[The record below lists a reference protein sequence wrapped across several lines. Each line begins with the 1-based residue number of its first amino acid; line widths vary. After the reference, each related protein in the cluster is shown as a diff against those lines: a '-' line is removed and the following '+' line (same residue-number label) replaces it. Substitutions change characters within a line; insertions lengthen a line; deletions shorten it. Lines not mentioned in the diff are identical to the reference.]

1 MAEMKDI
8 VKLAVDAYKGSV
20 EKYSQGQSQEA
31 LRQALIELNG
41 GSTKLNYRN
50 IRDGKC
56 AGMFTLIE
64 EILAKTVVEGLQDDD
79 FFVNLVDFRNV
90 AEGDSPVF
98 VIEDSILFTV
108 DDTADGTQAV
118 RRQRIA
124 GESEVTI
131 KTVMK
136 TVRIYEEL
144 NRILAGR
151 VDFNHLI
158 DVVAESFKQKLLN
171 DVYTMWH
178 GVTAAQLGG
187 SDYCSAGTYDEDD
200 VLDIIEHVEAAAG
213 GRPVTILGTKKAV
226 RNLAM
231 SIMSD
236 SAKDDLYNM
245 GYYGRFFGSP
255 VIVLPQRH
263 KVGTTT
269 FVFDD
274 DVLTFVAGDAKPIK
288 CVYEGDPLMIM
299 GDPLHNM
306 DLTQE
311 YFYGEKYGLGLVMAQ
326 NTGIGRFTIEH

>member
-1 MAEMKDI
+1 MAERNEL

-20 EKYSQGQSQEA
+20 EKYSQGESQEA

-56 AGMFTLIE
+56 AGLFSLIE
-64 EILAKTVVEGLQDDD
+64 EILAKTVIEGLQEDD
-79 FFVNLVDFRNV
+79 FFMNMVDFRNV
-90 AEGDSPVF
+90 AEGDAPVF
-98 VIEDSILFTV
+98 VIEDSVLFTV

-124 GESEVTI
+124 GESEVTL

-171 DVYTMWH
+171 DIYTMWYSI
-178 GVTAAQLGG
+178 TAAQLGG
-187 SDYCSAGTYDEDD
+187 SDYCSAGTYDEDT

-236 SAKDDLYNM
+236 SAKEDLYNN

-263 KVGTTT
+263 RVGSTA

-274 DVLTFVAGDAKPIK
+274 DVLTFVAGDARPVKV
-288 CVYEGDPLMIM
+288 VYEGDPLMIM

-311 YFYGEKYGLGLVMAQ
+311 YFYGEKYGVGLVMAQ
-326 NTGIGRFTIEH
+326 NNGIGRFTIEH

>member
-1 MAEMKDI
+1 MAERNEL
-8 VKLAVDAYKGSV
+8 VKLAIDAYKGSV
-20 EKYSQGQSQEA
+20 EKYSQGQSLEA

-41 GSTKLNYRN
+41 GSTKLNYRD

-56 AGMFTLIE
+56 SGLFTLIE

-79 FFVNLVDFRNV
+79 FFMNLVDFRNV
-90 AEGDSPVF
+90 AEGDAPVF
-98 VIEDSILFTV
+98 VIEDSVLFTV

-124 GESEVTI
+124 GESEVTL

-178 GVTAAQLGG
+178 NVTADQLGG
-187 SDYCSAGTYDEDD
+187 ATYCSAGTYDEDTI
-200 VLDIIEHVEAAAG
+200 LDIIEHVEAAAG

-236 SAKDDLYNM
+236 TAKDDLYNM

-255 VIVLPQRH
+255 VVVLPQRH

-274 DVLTFVAGDAKPIK
+274 NVLTFVAGDAKPVK

-311 YFYGEKYGLGLVMAQ
+311 YFYGEKYGLGLVMAE
-326 NTGIGRFTIEH
+326 NNGIGRFTIE